1 MKSESRHRVAERE
14 ALAPADGMVLS
25 EVQNGRLRQRSPYRL
40 LVVLLFLAAAVVVWG
55 TRYKVS
61 LYHSQ
66 PHHALQ
72 GTVAKLWLGPR
83 VASSVLL
90 SRGPHHGIDVCPF
103 TLLVLHL
110 PQKASPLGLLADAAL
125 LLVIFPP
132 LCSLRAPPSSQL
144 L

>member
-1 MKSESRHRVAERE
+1 MKSGSRHRAMERE
-14 ALAPADGMVLS
+14 ALAPADGRVLS
-25 EVQNGRLRQRSPYRL
+25 EGQNSRLRQRSPYRL
-40 LVVLLFLAAAVVVWG
+40 LVVLLFLAVAVVVWG

-83 VASSVLL
+83 AASSVLL
-90 SRGPHHGIDVCPF
+90 YRGPHQEIDVCPF
-103 TLLVLHL
+103 TLLMLHL
-110 PQKASPLGLLADAAL
+110 PEQASPLGLFADAAL

-132 LCSLRAPPSSQL
+132 LRSLRAPPSSQL